1 VTFEVG
7 FVSGTGSIFDGS
19 PIVLLDGQELVMF
32 SANSPKLP
40 IGTTFSAT
48 IEPSPKGSV
57 LVLPM
62 RSVK

>member
-7 FVSGTGSIFDGS
+7 FVSDTGSIFDGS

-32 SANSPKLP
+32 SANSPKLL
-40 IGTTFSAT
+40 IDTTFEVT
-48 IEPSPKGSV
+48 IGLLPKGSA